1 MRRKRIIVA
10 ALMFTIVA
18 IGVLRNDT
26 GVKAQEGPSVDFAE
40 ETGVGPSVEFA
51 EKVEDIVIKPGET
64 IHIKMP
70 IKVTGFNV
78 ESPKV
83 SVSSNDEDSP
93 FIFSNEQVVGQYESA
108 ASAIYR
114 GSVAYI
120 EFDVTAKELAKIKSY
135 PININISGTY
145 YDYLTVD
152 YSGKAFNGRLN
163 FNIYVLEEKIPAQLT
178 ISKVNLANN
187 VAGNNTN
194 LSFVVKNEGEIMA
207 RNTFIK
213 LAYEDTGIRPNY
225 SILNMK
231 IGDLGPGQ
239 EYKLDLPVSILT
251 TAEPGSKTIEAKF
264 TYKYLDGD
272 EQDSLYNI
280 SVNVNEN
287 KEAPNVFFNGI
298 SYKGELKPGN
308 NFIVKA
314 SLQNYGNSKASNVK
328 IFVDESSITGES
340 FMKGFFSDGIAVGD
354 MATNGK
360 KEVEIPMRISS
371 NNTGS
376 TPLKLNITYEDK
388 FGVEYTESET
398 VFPEIIGTIVDTDT
412 NLIISNVVQ
421 SPARPQAGNRLE
433 ISFDLE
439 NKGNVDVSD
448 LKISTDIMPNSF
460 IPVDT
465 DPYQYMSILKA
476 GEKKR
481 IVIPLR
487 VAESIK
493 EGLNTLSVNVDYN
506 GGSVSNVPLTVLDVE
521 NNLGN
526 SSMPRLIISDYS
538 SDIEELKAA
547 TDFNFTFEI
556 YNTNPSVAAQNIT
569 VTLVQDESAIFKL
582 TGGSN
587 SFYVDKIGAN
597 ESVEKTLALQVK
609 NDAATRAYPLVF
621 EVEYDYVGSEL
632 NHETGKFD
640 EITKTEKK
648 LLELNLQTIENYRPV
663 VDYVNIYS
671 WDGLVSMGMPA
682 TLSFEF
688 YNMGKSVLNNVVVT
702 VEGDF
707 MSSTGNMHFIGN
719 VMGGDRSYAE
729 IEVIPNM
736 EGMAQGVLRI
746 TFEDSNG
753 DEVEFTK
760 EFESYVE
767 AAQSWDPGDYDDYE
781 DAFNPEI
788 IEAKEE
794 ILPLWAFIIIQV
806 VVFVIALAVTRK
818 IIISIHKK
826 KLIKLEDDMY

>member
-1 MRRKRIIVA
+1 MRRKKIIVTV
-10 ALMFTIVA
+10 LMLAIVA

-26 GVKAQEGPSVDFAE
+26 GVKAQAGPTVDFAE
-40 ETGVGPSVEFA
+40 EI
-51 EKVEDIVIKPGET
+51 EDIVIKPGET

-70 IKVTGFNV
+70 IRVGGFSI
-78 ESPKV
+78 EFPKV
-83 SVSSNDEDSP
+83 SVSSSDEDSS
-93 FIFSNEQVVGQYESA
+93 FIFSNERIVGQYENIA
-108 ASAIYR
+108 TTIYKD
-114 GSVAYI
+114 SIAYV
-120 EFDVTAKELAKIKSY
+120 EFDVKAKESAKIKSY
-135 PININISGTY
+135 PININISGRY
-145 YDYLTVD
+145 FDYFSED
-152 YSGKAFNGRLN
+152 GSYANSFDKNLN
-163 FNIYVLEEKIPAQLT
+163 FNIYILEEKIPAQLT
-178 ISKVNLANN
+178 ISKVNIGNN
-187 VAGNNTN
+187 IAGNDTK

-213 LAYEDTGIRPNY
+213 LDYKDTGIRPKY

-251 TAEPGSKTIEAKF
+251 TAEPGSKTIEAEF

-272 EQDSLYNI
+272 DEKSNYNI
-280 SVNVNEN
+280 LVNINEN
-287 KEAPNVFFNGI
+287 KEAPNVFFNGV

-308 NFIVKA
+308 NFVVKA
-314 SLQNYGNSKASNVK
+314 SLQNYGSSKASNVK
-328 IFVDESSITGES
+328 ISVDESSISGES

-354 MATNGK
+354 ISINGK
-360 KEVEIPMRISS
+360 KEVEIPMRIAS

-376 TPLKLNITYEDK
+376 NSLKLNITYEDN
-388 FGVEYTESET
+388 FGVEYSASET
-398 VFPEIIGTIVDTDT
+398 VYPEIIGTIVDTDT

-448 LKISTDIMPNSF
+448 IKISTIIDPNTF
-460 IPVDT
+460 IPVNT
-465 DPYQYMSILKA
+465 DPYQYLSILKA

-493 EGLNTLSVNVDYN
+493 EGLNTLDVNIDYS
-506 GGSVSNVPLTVLDVE
+506 GGSTISVPLTVLDVE
-521 NNLGN
+521 NNLG
-526 SSMPRLIISDYS
+526 SSGMPRLIISDYS
-538 SDIEELKAA
+538 SDVEELKAGA
-547 TDFNFTFEI
+547 DFNFTFEI
-556 YNTNPSVAAQNIT
+556 YNTNPSVDAQNIT

-587 SFYVDKIGAN
+587 SFYVDRIGAN
-597 ESVEKTLALQVK
+597 ESIEKTLALQVK
-609 NDAATRAYPLVF
+609 NDATTRAYPLMF
-621 EVEYDYVGSEL
+621 ELEYDYVGSEI
-632 NHETGKFD
+632 NHEAGKFD
-640 EITKTEKK
+640 EIIKTEEKT
-648 LLELNLQTIENYRPV
+648 LELNIQTIENYRPV
-663 VDYVNIYS
+663 VDYVDIYS
-671 WDGLVSMGMPA
+671 WDGFVSMGMPA

-707 MSSTGNMHFIGN
+707 MSSTGNMYFIGN
-719 VMGGDRSYAE
+719 VMGGERTYAE

-736 EGMAQGVLRI
+736 EGMAQGVLHI

-753 DEVEFTK
+753 DEIEFTK

-767 AAQSWDPGDYDDYE
+767 GAQIWEPGDDYDYGE
-781 DAFNPEI
+781 VFNPDI
-788 IEAKEE
+788 IEAKEK
-794 ILPLWAFIIIQV
+794 ILPMWVFITIQV
-806 VVFVIALAVTRK
+806 VVFVIALAITRK